1 MSVGSRI
8 QDDRRRRRLAVSADA
23 TPEVQDGVLGGV
35 ALLRARQV
43 DLPAASPLLPRHPGW
58 RVLVLS
64 GFWASLILLAG
75 LLIRP
80 FPPHPQLAPAINHLV
95 DGPRPVLQV
104 YADILLWNL
113 AAHLA
118 GLIGWFRSQS
128 QLDFR
133 GRYRLWAWP
142 VLVFVVMGF
151 CAGTDIHTAIGAV
164 AGPRLRWPVWRA
176 ELMIWM
182 VPCMMA
188 GLSIWW
194 IVGHDVR
201 RSRWNAALLRCALMV
216 LLVTGTGWLYHQD
229 LAHWPWFTGA
239 LVAGQFFGMGLLI
252 TGLWLHAHY
261 VAYVCADP
269 PAPEQPTRWTLPRL
283 NWGAVLQWL
292 FRRRAQVPAD
302 SSEDK
307 ARRKKGDDG
316 PVATR
321 RSRKSST
328 KTKRTTRSRSRPRV
342 EDETTEEQEEL
353 AEPDEA
359 CSEEDEL
366 ADESDESEQEE
377 DRSSTSVT
385 KVTGGGSPATVQPRG
400 SGSSMHSSVKQ
411 PPPSQPS
418 QPAVQRQD
426 EDDEE
431 EDADQDQ
438 PQYRFD
444 GAHGGVDPFKGLS
457 KRQRRELKRQM
468 REQQRLQ
475 QRGR

>member
-8 QDDRRRRRLAVSADA
+8 QDDRRRRRLAVSADV
-23 TPEVQDGVLGGV
+23 TPEGQEGVLGGV

-58 RVLVLS
+58 RVLVVS
-64 GFWASLILLAG
+64 GFWVALILVAG

-104 YADILLWNL
+104 YAEILLWNL

-142 VLVFVVMGF
+142 VLVFVVFGF
-151 CAGTDIHTAIGAV
+151 CAGTDIHTAIGSV
-164 AGPRLRWPVWRA
+164 AGPRLRWPLWRA
-176 ELMIWM
+176 ELMIWL
-182 VPCMMA
+182 VPCMTA
-188 GLSIWW
+188 GLSVWW

-201 RSRWNAALLRCALMV
+201 RSRWNAVLLRCALM
-216 LLVTGTGWLYHQD
+216 LLLSTGAGWLYHQD

-239 LVAGQFFGMGLLI
+239 LVAGQFLGMGLLI

-269 PAPEQPTRWTLPRL
+269 PDPGEPNYWRFPRL
-283 NWGAVLQWL
+283 NWLAVLRVL
-292 FRRRAQVPAD
+292 FRRRAEATAD
-302 SSEDK
+302 SPEGK
-307 ARRKKGDDG
+307 ARRKKSDDG
-316 PVATR
+316 LVSAR
-321 RSRKSST
+321 RPRKTST
-328 KTKRTTRSRSRPRV
+328 KTKRTTRARSRPPV
-342 EDETTEEQEEL
+342 EEVAAEEEEEL
-353 AEPDEA
+353 AETDEA
-359 CSEEDEL
+359 SFEEDEH
-366 ADESDESEQEE
+366 AHETDESEQEE

-385 KVTGGGSPATVQPRG
+385 KVAGGESPPTGQTRG
-400 SGSSMHSSVKQ
+400 SGAAKCSSVTQ
-411 PPPSQPS
+411 PPSIQPS
-418 QPAVQRQD
+418 QSSAQQRD
-426 EDDEE
+426 EDEE
-431 EDADQDQ
+431 EDTEPDQ

-444 GAHGGVDPFKGLS
+444 GAHSGVDPFKGLS

-475 QRGR
+475 QRGH